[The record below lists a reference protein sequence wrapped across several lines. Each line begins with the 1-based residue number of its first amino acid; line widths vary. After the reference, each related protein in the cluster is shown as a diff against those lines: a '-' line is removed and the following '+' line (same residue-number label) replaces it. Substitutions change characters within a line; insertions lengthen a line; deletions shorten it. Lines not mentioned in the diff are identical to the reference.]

1 MCPFV
6 LRIRFNICFAERGE
20 WEWGWCVSG
29 DFLFMSF
36 TIFFCKIGNFFLIL
50 FFFLYFFFY
59 PRHIPTPMT
68 HDPRPLPTTHDI

>member
-36 TIFFCKIGNFFLIL
+36 TIFFCKIGNFFFNSLLFSIL
-50 FFFLYFFFY
+50 FFF
-59 PRHIPTPMT
+59 
-68 HDPRPLPTTHDI
+68 THDIYPHP